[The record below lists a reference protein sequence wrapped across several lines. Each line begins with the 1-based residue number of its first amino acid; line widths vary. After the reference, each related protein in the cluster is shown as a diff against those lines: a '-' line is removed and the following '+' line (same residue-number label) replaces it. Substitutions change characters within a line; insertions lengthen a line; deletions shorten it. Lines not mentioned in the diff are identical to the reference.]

1 MLYLPRRAFKH
12 RILAPCE
19 GVRNENVTIAWMA
32 WEVFTLGHRGY
43 SVISQV
49 GVSVATVSN
58 SEEDVYYRIDSMKL
72 WEDCQQVLSA
82 KCRGC
87 VGTYYSR

>member
-1 MLYLPRRAFKH
+1 
-12 RILAPCE
+12 
-19 GVRNENVTIAWMA
+19 MA
-32 WEVFTLGHRGY
+32 SEMFTLGHRGY

-72 WEDCQQVLSA
+72 WEERSA
-82 KCRGC
+82 DVERKS
-87 VGTYYSR
+87 VGGAWERTIVDEEEKNEIGKFLAFCGWA